1 MSDLL
6 PIGTEIEC
14 PGALEPRPPLI
25 KRMCARC
32 QLVLGWVVCTPAQS
46 GQITHGS
53 CDACVEIQLA
63 DLVDWRANQAALALA
78 VEYSL
83 DVGDRHNRHNSSS

>member
-1 MSDLL
+1 MNTTP

-14 PGALEPRPPLI
+14 PAALAESRPPLM

-32 QLVLGWVVCTPAQS
+32 QLVLGWVVCSPGQA

-53 CDACVEIQLA
+53 CDACVEIQLTELA
-63 DLVDWRANQAALALA
+63 DWRANQAALALA
-78 VEYSL
+78 IEYTL
-83 DVGDRHNRHNSSS
+83 DLPRRP